1 MRSRIAE
8 CIYVLALYLLLYKNE
23 GHECL
28 RRYAKG
34 ALQVNKH
41 VEWVAMCLNKGGDDD
56 TLP

>member
-28 RRYAKG
+28 RKYAKG

-41 VEWVAMCLNKGGDDD
+41 VEWDAMGLHIRRR
-56 TLP
+56 